1 MAARNIIRP
10 SYSYKKLHYLLFNQC
25 HKIRWWCMDDRHVTT
40 KRPRPRNPISLL
52 SVEIIPG
59 PLARLRVWSCWSPV
73 SLLSSLQYWVVKTVI
88 VYTWCDGGSRAGLD
102 RNVSIGYTH
111 ILTHLLAT
119 PGALHFP
126 PWSPARPLSVRRSL
140 CGGED
145 RRAATVRL
153 LS

>member
-1 MAARNIIRP
+1 
-10 SYSYKKLHYLLFNQC
+10 
-25 HKIRWWCMDDRHVTT
+25 MDDRRVTT

-59 PLARLRVWSCWSPV
+59 PLARLLGWSCWSPV

-88 VYTWCDGGSRAGLD
+88 VCTWCDGGSRAGLD

-119 PGALHFP
+119 PGAPFP
-126 PWSPARPLSVRRSL
+126 PVVPRPVRSQSDGVCAEEKTAGLPQSDFSL
-140 CGGED
+140 D
-145 RRAATVRL
+145 NDNNPVRV
-153 LS
+153 